1 MKLSKNPHDFL
12 MSISPQCKQ
21 DTHCITMEEGL
32 KKQTLSCWFVN
43 GEGWELLCLVV
54 LLSTQLPFLIRSS
67 LCFSCFS
74 CFLFFFSF
82 SLDWFA
88 EFGTAF
94 SSPFLACVE
103 HISVTQLYRPNI
115 RTKFELFRF
124 EMLKCAARQW
134 SLKILHKKGD
144 LDPFLLDGK
153 LHLIHSSQKEIS
165 KVFSHSFWCSYTA
178 DPVPPLLPSWFL
190 CHQPHCED
198 NVSLKSTME
207 VTSCRR
213 IHSTAK
219 AYIDLRDHEHH
230 RVL

>member
-1 MKLSKNPHDFL
+1 M
-12 MSISPQCKQ
+12 
-21 DTHCITMEEGL
+21 
-32 KKQTLSCWFVN
+32 
-43 GEGWELLCLVV
+43 
-54 LLSTQLPFLIRSS
+54 
-67 LCFSCFS
+67 
-74 CFLFFFSF
+74 
-82 SLDWFA
+82 
-88 EFGTAF
+88 
-94 SSPFLACVE
+94 
-103 HISVTQLYRPNI
+103 

-124 EMLKCAARQW
+124 DMLKYAARQW
-134 SLKILHKKGD
+134 SLKILHKKDD

-153 LHLIHSSQKEIS
+153 LRLIHSSQKEIS

-198 NVSLKSTME
+198 NVSLKLTME

-230 RVL
+230 QVLYCLLPRNNLIKSSLYIERKMTSCIDYTKEKK